1 MTLGPPASTTHPSSR
16 SRLIE
21 IQSHH
26 GMQLLPSSMHLSCC
40 VDSMLPRFLSAIVS
54 LNDLEVLSRVLLRGQ
69 STASRCE
76 GSKEEGPAGKR
87 VTPTNADMTEHSYWR
102 GFCWSNHSSEP
113 YLGLN
118 LTAVCDKY
126 PMTLGN
132 LTENKQ
138 KNPLMVGRAAMQIF
152 RTPDTPQIMV

>member
-1 MTLGPPASTTHPSSR
+1 MLEVVEGNPTPP
-16 SRLIE
+16 LF
-21 IQSHH
+21 
-26 GMQLLPSSMHLSCC
+26 
-40 VDSMLPRFLSAIVS
+40 LPRFLSAIVS

-69 STASRCE
+69 STASCCE
-76 GSKEEGPAGKR
+76 GSEEEGPAGKR

-138 KNPLMVGRAAMQIF
+138 TKKPSHGWESSNANTPNTRHSPNHGLGMQWISKLLCF
-152 RTPDTPQIMV
+152 A